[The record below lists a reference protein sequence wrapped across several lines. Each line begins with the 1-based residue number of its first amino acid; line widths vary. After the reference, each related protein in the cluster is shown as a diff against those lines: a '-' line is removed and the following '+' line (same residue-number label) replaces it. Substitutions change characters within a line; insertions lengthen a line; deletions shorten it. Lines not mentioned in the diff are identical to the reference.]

1 MLKNPDIL
9 LLDEATSALDSES
22 EKLEQEALDR
32 FMIRR
37 TTLAIAHMLS
47 NIREADVV
55 AVLQGDAVSKM
66 GAHNELMAKGENDTY
81 AKLIH
86 MQEEQAQE
94 AALVN
99 AHRRSAR
106 PSSTRNSVARPS

>member
-1 MLKNPDIL
+1 
-9 LLDEATSALDSES
+9 
-22 EKLEQEALDR
+22 
-32 FMIRR
+32 
-37 TTLAIAHMLS
+37 MLS

-81 AKLIH
+81 DKLIH
-86 MQEEQAQE
+86 MQEQAQE